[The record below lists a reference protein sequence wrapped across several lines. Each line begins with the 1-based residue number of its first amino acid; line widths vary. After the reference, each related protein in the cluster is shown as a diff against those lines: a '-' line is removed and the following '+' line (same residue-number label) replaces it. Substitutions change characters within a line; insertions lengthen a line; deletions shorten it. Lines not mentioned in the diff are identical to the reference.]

1 MRCEGMK
8 ATLPSIL
15 VLLATLA
22 FGTGCGA
29 SAYSA
34 TGGSHFE
41 LDHGKEVDDEDI
53 LKAFQA
59 APQLGESSRVAF
71 YTFDDKK
78 APDVERML
86 GAVPHVKSTYHIPAL
101 LVSGTRRYQEQ
112 TASGEVSVKKL
123 RLLAARAG
131 ADVLV
136 IVDYGYRGG
145 GANGLSA
152 LNLLLVPALFV
163 PFLDNRTES
172 YAQAWVLDVR
182 NGYFYGDAS
191 ADAKSG
197 SAFVNIYADGPDAL
211 FAADWPKLLS
221 TLQTKLTDRLAPSK
235 PKAPEARAATA
246 PAATAP
252 ATIATSVDATK
263 PVPAA
268 AP

>member
-1 MRCEGMK
+1 MK
-8 ATLPSIL
+8 ATLPS
-15 VLLATLA
+15 VLLLLTTLG
-22 FGTGCGA
+22 FSTGCGA

-41 LDHGKEVDDEDI
+41 LDRGKEVDDEDI

-86 GAVPHVKSTYHIPAL
+86 GAVPHVKSTYHIPEL
-101 LVSGTRRYQEQ
+101 LVSGSRRYQEPR
-112 TASGEVSVKKL
+112 AAGEISVKKL

-136 IVDYGYRGG
+136 IVDYGYKGG
-145 GANGLSA
+145 SANGLA
-152 LNLLLVPALFV
+152 AFNMLLVPALFV

-172 YAQAWVLDVR
+172 YAQAWALDVR

-221 TLQTKLTDRLAPSK
+221 TLQTKLTARLAPSK
-235 PKAPEARAATA
+235 ATVARAATA
-246 PAATAP
+246 TATTAP
-252 ATIATSVDATK
+252 ATIGAPADATN
-263 PVPAA
+263 PAPAA
-268 AP
+268 TP

>member
-1 MRCEGMK
+1 MK
-8 ATLPSIL
+8 ATLPSAL
-15 VLLATLA
+15 LLLATLA

-78 APDVERML
+78 AADVEHML
-86 GAVPHVKSTYHIPAL
+86 DAVPHVKSTYHIPAL
-101 LVSGTRRYQEQ
+101 LVSGTRRYQEPR
-112 TASGEVSVKKL
+112 ASGEISVKKL
-123 RLLAARAG
+123 RLLAARAH

-136 IVDYGYRGG
+136 IVDYGYKGG
-145 GANGLSA
+145 GANGLA
-152 LNLLLVPALFV
+152 AFNFLLLTTLFV

-211 FAADWPKLLS
+211 FASDWPKLLS
-221 TLQTKLTDRLAPSK
+221 TIQTKLTARLAPSK
-235 PKAPEARAATA
+235 APSPERAAA
-246 PAATAP
+246 PVVTAP
-252 ATIATSVDATK
+252 ATLGAPVDATK
-263 PVPAA
+263 AVP
-268 AP
+268 